1 MGSPNLVPTP
11 NPDDKKGIIRA
22 IAKLASLRLNADSTP
37 TFAELT
43 LGGGLNTGYVDYDPT
58 VSLGDGEEGRSK
70 WNPNEHTLDLT
81 TGLGPILQV
90 GQESFVIVYNDTGSP
105 ILNGT
110 AVYPVGAIN
119 GRPSVAEAAA
129 NTHVTFAGVVLVT
142 TMDIPDG
149 TEGIAS
155 QDGKVRGVDTSGFTL
170 GDTLWLSEDGD
181 GILNNLTNIR
191 PSFPSYAIQVGGVS
205 VEDADGTIQLE
216 IVGNEH
222 TTVQNFWNGTF
233 REPFDFRVTEDA
245 GTVTGT
251 ITPSNGHPDM
261 TMIFSDGF
269 EILDTDPG
277 ATIDITAYVGTD
289 EVPLLCYIFI
299 PQSTKV
305 LTADTSWPDGVEHIR
320 VAKLFLQS
328 AVTTGTSGALRNQNF
343 NDEIQNTNTNQG
355 HLSHM
360 GQRIRAMVS
369 EWDSGTEAT
378 LTVADTA
385 NSYVSITSGKVF
397 QMHEQVYPALSMP
410 SDNMEVVNDPDGAYT
425 PITTI
430 NSITKTSDGGTIPNN
445 RWFSI
450 VVWGVCNKTGETS
463 HLLCNVPAGD
473 YTSELNAQL
482 DTLGY
487 SNYTIPKEFKGVGF
501 LIARFTVQRKTSTIA
516 YGGGDSYQDLRG
528 FFPNSTAG
536 SGAGGSGIT
545 TFLGLNDTPSGY
557 TDDALKVVRVNA
569 GETALEFVTPD
580 AGVTDHGLL
589 DGLGDDDHTQYL
601 LIDGTRA
608 MTGDLDM
615 DASDILNTG
624 DVLPEADATY
634 NLGDQ
639 VAGSPEAVAFEHDTG
654 AGFTQIISTR
664 QFSQTFTTVGAFSI
678 SKASFSMS
686 RTSGNSDVTVGIYS
700 VDGSSHPTGS
710 ALVSKIVN
718 PNGIAS
724 FPTETYVDFE
734 FTTPYELSAATMY
747 AVVVSGVAG
756 GFYIFHSNSG
766 DTFANGD
773 LYQSDDSG
781 SSWSIQATK
790 DAKFKVYSAAVDA
803 SLLAYRD
810 VYLSRNLSDGT
821 YELTVA
827 EAKEAY
833 DHSLLTSGNPHS
845 VTPGG
850 SDTQVQFNDSD
861 AFGGDSGFTFNKT
874 TDSIVLDGSMSLKE
888 KATANADTEA
898 YGQFWVKDDIPCS
911 PYFTDDAGNDIPMD
925 SRFIDRGDPAS
936 GDFEL
941 GDFTIDSTYRDFDLS
956 SIVPSNARAVL
967 MTVVIRSSDG
977 TGSFI
982 GFRRNGNVNQATVPV
997 LRTQSTVKNDNTVT
1011 VAIGSDGLLEYIAGG
1026 TNITDLG
1033 VTILGWW
1040 LG

>member
-191 PSFPSYAIQVGGVS
+191 PSFPSYAIQIGGVS

-557 TDDALKVVRVNA
+557 TDDALKVVRVNV

-580 AGVTDHGLL
+580 AGVTDHGALT
-589 DGLGDDDHTQYL
+589 GLGDVEDHLLYL
-601 LIDGTRA
+601 DLAGTRA
-608 MTGDLDM
+608 MTGDLNIG
-615 DASDILNTG
+615 ANSVLNTG
-624 DVLPEADATY
+624 DVLPDEDDLY
-634 NLGDQ
+634 DLGSGTII
-639 VAGSPEAVAFEHDTG
+639 GSPSVEQEQLTRDLWRTMT
-654 AGFTQIISTR
+654 TQAWHGQS
-664 QFSQTFTTVGAFSI
+664 FTTVD
-678 SKASFSMS
+678 SFEIGTVSCLMY
-686 RTSGNSDVTVGIYS
+686 RTSGTFDVTLDLYLA
-700 VDGSSHPTGS
+700 DGSGLPTGS
-710 ALVSKIVN
+710 VLATSDVN
-718 PNGIAS
+718 GSGWAS
-724 FPTETYVDFE
+724 SPGEFIDFV
-734 FTTPYELSAATMY
+734 FVTPYTLSAATQY
-747 AVVVSGVAG
+747 VFTVSVGQPGYFAG
-756 GFYIFHSNSG
+756 FW
-766 DTFANGD
+766 NGD
-773 LYQSDDSG
+773 VFSGGTLISSINSG
-781 SSWSIQATK
+781 SSWSVNAAFDLT
-790 DAKFKVYSAAVDA
+790 FKVWNTGGSAIGT
-803 SLLAYRD
+803 AYKD
-810 VYLSRNLSDGT
+810 LYLTGNLSDNT
-821 YELTVA
+821 NELTVA

-874 TDSIVLDGSMSLKE
+874 TDSIVLDGSVSLKE
-888 KATANADTEA
+888 KATANADTAA

-925 SRFIDRGDPAS
+925 SRFVDRGDPAT
-936 GDFEL
+936 GDFEV
-941 GDFTIDSTYRDFDLS
+941 GDFTIDDTYRDFDLS

-977 TGSFI
+977 TGSYI
-982 GFRRNGNVNQATVPV
+982 GFRRNGNVNQAAVPV